1 MQAELDYALTQLNH
15 RPQCPPTPG
24 TAVLEMQSTR
34 GLMNNTL
41 PTHPVM
47 PGLLESFT
55 HLLLHAALLALC
67 AVALAAL
74 WSRAPRGA
82 FAAFLAWTLVFYILI
97 IALAWRGIP
106 RESILTVVLHRLRS
120 SPGHGGSPGQLGT
133 ATPHAPSSVG
143 LDAIPFP
150 SDGHGGIYQHQPPYR
165 TAHDSEYPTSL
176 SHAGHTTLDDDADDD
191 EDDEMRQRRI
201 EDEMSRRD
209 VSIVTVPR
217 RKLFLTNPEPS

>member
-1 MQAELDYALTQLNH
+1 
-15 RPQCPPTPG
+15 
-24 TAVLEMQSTR
+24 
-34 GLMNNTL
+34 MNNTL

-133 ATPHAPSSVG
+133 TTPHAPSSVG